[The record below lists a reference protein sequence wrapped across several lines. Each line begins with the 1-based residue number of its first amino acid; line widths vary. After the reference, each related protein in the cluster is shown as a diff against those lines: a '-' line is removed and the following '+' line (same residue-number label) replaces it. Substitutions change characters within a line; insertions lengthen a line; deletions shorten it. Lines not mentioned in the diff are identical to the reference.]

1 MRRQMHKPE
10 SDINTAKREM
20 EMYALTL
27 LLNALAF
34 FFSFQDLKKRLQTEE
49 KRAPGR
55 ENAGSPAGHGC
66 RGQSLRLK
74 RVPWMNLPPLLL
86 LLLSTLYA

>member
-1 MRRQMHKPE
+1 MHKPE

-34 FFSFQDLKKRLQTEE
+34 FFFQDLKKGSKRRRNGRLGQKMQAVRRVT
-49 KRAPGR
+49 GV
-55 ENAGSPAGHGC
+55 GVSPCG
-66 RGQSLRLK
+66 
-74 RVPWMNLPPLLL
+74 
-86 LLLSTLYA
+86 

>member
-1 MRRQMHKPE
+1 MHKPE

-34 FFSFQDLKKRLQTEE
+34 FFLPRLEKRLQTEE
-49 KRAPGR
+49 KRAPGT
-55 ENAGSPAGHGC
+55 ENAGCPAGHGC